1 MTLSDDASTLYG
13 TTTFGGTANLG
24 VIFSRAI
31 PEPGAFALLG
41 LGALLLSARHRNAH

>member
-1 MTLSDDASTLYG
+1 MTSK
-13 TTTFGGTANLG
+13 GGTLDRG

-41 LGALLLSARHRNAH
+41 LGAFLLSAPRRKTRA